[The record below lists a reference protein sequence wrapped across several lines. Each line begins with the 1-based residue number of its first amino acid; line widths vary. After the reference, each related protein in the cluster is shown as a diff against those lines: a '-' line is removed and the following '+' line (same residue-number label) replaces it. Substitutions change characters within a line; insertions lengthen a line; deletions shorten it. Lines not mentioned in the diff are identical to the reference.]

1 MYSLHLLKG
10 NVVLLPRSRYLNLGQ
25 RPGEVDLIAI

>member
-10 NVVLLPRSRYLNLGQ
+10 NVVLLPRFRYLNLGQ
-25 RPGEVDLIAI
+25 GPKEVGLIAI